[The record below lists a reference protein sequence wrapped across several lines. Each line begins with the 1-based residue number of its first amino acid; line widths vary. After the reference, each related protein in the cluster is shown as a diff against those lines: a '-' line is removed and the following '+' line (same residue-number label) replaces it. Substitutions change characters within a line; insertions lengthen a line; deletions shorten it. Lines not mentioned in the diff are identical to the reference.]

1 MEDKKERILRRQK
14 RVRGKMPEEGYRL
27 SLSRSNRFLFAQVIE
42 LKSGKTIFGLVDKKM
57 LDTKETGKKTKV
69 ERARIFGEKFAKESL
84 EKKVKKVIFDR
95 GACRF
100 HGRVKAFA
108 EGLKSG
114 GLEF

>member
-1 MEDKKERILRRQK
+1 MENKKERILRRQK

-27 SLSRSNRFLFAQVIE
+27 SLSRSNRFLFAQVID
-42 LKSGKTIFGLVDKKM
+42 LKSGKTIFGLGDKK
-57 LDTKETGKKTKV
+57 LLEAKESEKKTKV
-69 ERARIFGEKFAKESL
+69 EKASLFGRKFAQEALGRKM
-84 EKKVKKVIFDR
+84 KKVIFDR